1 MAGWFFTPVNFVKFG
16 QCFWAGETAGLF
28 RFAVSRQ
35 YLIGVFFLE
44 RFYAFKNAVSK
55 IPFTGQSSK
64 VFVRRRI
71 QSFFAQSHLERE
83 NIFWRIGAFFQMIVP

>member
-1 MAGWFFTPVNFVKFG
+1 MFKKFSTWQVGFLLPVNFVKFG

-55 IPFTGQSSK
+55 IPFTGQSSEVLLAGGYNPSLCK
-64 VFVRRRI
+64 AI
-71 QSFFAQSHLERE
+71 
-83 NIFWRIGAFFQMIVP
+83 WR